1 MIINTNLNAMN
12 AYRNMGSITGMQGI
26 AMEKLSSGNR
36 INRAA
41 DDAAGLA
48 ISEKMRS
55 QIRGLNQASKNAQDG
70 VSMIQTAEGA
80 LSETQAISQRM
91 KELAVQS
98 ANGIYTK
105 EDRKLINQ
113 EFGQLKKEIDRIAK
127 STEFNGSTLLSGEKS
142 GKKFNSAEAGSNTAQ
157 IDLNK
162 ELKAILTHVDDK
174 LLGKLGEGKFSIKFS
189 VAKGGKD
196 VKIELFD
203 ESEFNGNKKY
213 LMDSTTIKDAQNG
226 DVEVNLAGIKFK
238 FVDLNKNLVQKN
250 SQKVFGEIIFKN
262 NLDTKEDGVKLQ
274 VGASGDQSIGFDIDF
289 MRARELGL
297 GGIEIGTVEDA
308 KEAITRV
315 DEAVKRV
322 SSQRASLGATQN
334 RLEHTIASND
344 NTAENLQAAESRVRD
359 VDMAKEMMN
368 LTKLN
373 VLQQASQAMLSQANQ
388 APNQVLS
395 MLR

>member
-1 MIINTNLNAMN
+1 
-12 AYRNMGSITGMQGI
+12 
-26 AMEKLSSGNR
+26 
-36 INRAA
+36 
-41 DDAAGLA
+41 
-48 ISEKMRS
+48 MRS
-55 QIRGLNQASKNAQDG
+55 QINGLVQASRNAQDG
-70 VSMIQTAEGA
+70 ISMIQTAEGT

-98 ANGIYTK
+98 ANGIYAK
-105 EDRKLINQ
+105 EDRELINQ
-113 EFGQLKKEIDRIAK
+113 EFVQLKGEIDRISK

-142 GKKFNSAEAGSNTAQ
+142 GKKFNSVEGPTRAVD
-157 IDLNK
+157 IDFKTEFKSTFEN
-162 ELKAILTHVDDK
+162 IDK
-174 LLGKLGEGKFSIKFS
+174 NLLAKLGEGDFFLKLS
-189 VAKGGKD
+189 VDKNSED

-203 ESEFNGNKKY
+203 ESKFNGGKSY
-213 LMDSTTIKDAQNG
+213 LMDSTTIKNAG
-226 DVEVNLAGIKFK
+226 DGSTEVNLAGVKFK
-238 FVDLNKNLVQKN
+238 FTDLKKNLVKKN
-250 SQKVFGEIIFKN
+250 GKETGAEVKFSN
-262 NLDTKEDGVKLQ
+262 NLDTKKDGVKLQ